1 MSIFQIKNRIN
12 CKHER
17 GFTLVESLVAIS
29 VFSLSVL
36 AMMIVLGKGI
46 ADTEYVKKKMIATY
60 LAQEG
65 IEYIRNLKD
74 DYVLYSSD
82 PSVGWNTFTGRI
94 NGCTTANGCYMDDQS
109 VSYSDSTIPMT
120 DMTLAACVDT
130 TCATHPIYYNAATAR
145 YSLAAVGTNIGFT
158 RKITLNY
165 IDSNNARFTSTVYW
179 IHAGLTSSVSFTEN
193 VTNWTE

>member
-1 MSIFQIKNRIN
+1 MNIFHRKNDN
-12 CKHER
+12 KYKR

-29 VFSLSVL
+29 IFSLSIL

-46 ADTEYVKKKMIATY
+46 ADTGYIKKKMIATY

-65 IEYIRNLKD
+65 IEYIRNFKD

-82 PSVGWNTFTGRI
+82 TSVGWNNFTARI
-94 NGCTTANGCYMDDQS
+94 NGCSTANGCYTDDQS

-120 DMTLAACVDT
+120 DLVLLACTDA
-130 TCATHPIYYNAATAR
+130 TCSTHPIYYNPANAR
-145 YSLAAVGTNIGFT
+145 YSSAAVGSNSGYT

-165 IDSNNARFTSTVYW
+165 IDSNNARFTSTVYFTQG
-179 IHAGLTSSVSFTEN
+179 GLTSSISLTEN